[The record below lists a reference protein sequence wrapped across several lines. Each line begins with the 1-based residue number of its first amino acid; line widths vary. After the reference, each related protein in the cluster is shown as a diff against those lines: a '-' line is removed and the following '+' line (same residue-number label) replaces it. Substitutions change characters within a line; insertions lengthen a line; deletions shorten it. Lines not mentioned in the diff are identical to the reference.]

1 MILSFYFLSFPFLDS
16 CDGFFLQGD
25 AKNPLIASAVRAEK
39 LTIDGKPFDVRK
51 GELFIVV
58 EMGERWKVKPME
70 RRSGDVYLPLDL
82 LQVSLSGFLIIF
94 FSPKISF
101 CLF

>member
-1 MILSFYFLSFPFLDS
+1 MDS
-16 CDGFFLQGD
+16 EVLFSQGE
-25 AKNPLIASAVRAEK
+25 AKRPLIASAVRAEK

-70 RRSGDVYLPLDL
+70 RRWNDVYLPLDL
-82 LQVSLSGFLIIF
+82 LQVSLSYFCSCVPCSVLI
-94 FSPKISF
+94 SPSF
-101 CLF
+101 W